1 MKFNYFINL
10 LLKWPTNCFSVV
22 ATAANQIP
30 TFRITDNKLYVPVV
44 TLSIQYNVKLLKQFE
59 SGFKKTINWNKQQS
73 KTTNYRKNWYLEFLI
88 DPSFQGVNNLFVFS
102 FEDENGQE
110 SYYLPTAEVKY
121 YNFMINGRSFL
132 D

>member
-1 MKFNYFINL
+1 MVL
-10 LLKWPTNCFSVV
+10 LLV
-22 ATAANQIP
+22 
-30 TFRITDNKLYVPVV
+30 
-44 TLSIQYNVKLLKQFE
+44 
-59 SGFKKTINWNKQQS
+59 QQS
-73 KTTNYRKNWYLEFLI
+73 KTTNYGKNWYLEFLI

-121 YNFMINGRSFL
+121 YNFMINGRNFL

>member
-1 MKFNYFINL
+1 MNLVLKKQLTEINS
-10 LLKWPTNCFSVV
+10 N
-22 ATAANQIP
+22 
-30 TFRITDNKLYVPVV
+30 
-44 TLSIQYNVKLLKQFE
+44 LKQ
-59 SGFKKTINWNKQQS
+59 Q
-73 KTTNYRKNWYLEFLI
+73 KNWYLEFLI

-121 YNFMINGRSFL
+121 YNFMINGRNFL